1 MRFPHPVQPRRSR
14 DALPPEAALTPER
27 HTHRSRKSLLALLVA
42 VLAIGVVAPSAF
54 ASSQSSTSLRGLR
67 PGTSGPAV
75 RHLQKMLAHLGYVV
89 RADGQFGGH
98 TANVV
103 RSFRAATGLP
113 RSARVTP
120 KFLRMLRR
128 AQYGGR
134 GDRRWLG
141 IRRLTLGAKGR
152 DVKVLQKDL
161 TALGY
166 VAATDG
172 ELGPQT
178 RASIRSFERA
188 AGLRIDGVMSPK
200 EARTLKRVVR
210 KGSGGRSRL
219 ADPGRARRADAD
231 RRTGGTSAPAQ
242 ATGQVVA
249 SAPPANGTIGADGLA
264 IAPAGAPAAVVAII
278 AAGNQIAHKPYL
290 YGGGHDSWQ
299 DSGYDCSGSVS
310 FALHGAGLIDHAD
323 VVVRLPRLG
332 RRRARASGSR
342 STAWTRTPTW
352 SSRACASTP
361 RRARAAARAGRPSR
375 RSSAG
380 YVAVHPPGL

>member
-1 MRFPHPVQPRRSR
+1 V
-14 DALPPEAALTPER
+14 AI
-27 HTHRSRKSLLALLVA
+27 LAMC
-42 VLAIGVVAPSAF
+42 VLAPSAL
-54 ASSQSSTSLRGLR
+54 ASSQSSASLRGLK

-120 KFLRMLRR
+120 KFVRMLKR
-128 AQYGGR
+128 AQYGGP

-141 IRRLTLGAKGR
+141 IRRLAVGAKGR

-161 TALGY
+161 SKLGY

-172 ELGPQT
+172 EFGPQT
-178 RASIRSFERA
+178 RVSVRSFERS
-188 AGLRIDGVMSPK
+188 AGLHVDGVVSAK
-200 EARTLKRVVR
+200 EARSLKKIARIGHEAGAVSKTPTVTTTTTPTLPT
-210 KGSGGRSRL
+210 L
-219 ADPGRARRADAD
+219 TTAP
-231 RRTGGTSAPAQ
+231 TAPAD
-242 ATGQVVA
+242 ATGQIAVT
-249 SAPPANGTIGADGLA
+249 APAVGTIGADGLA

-310 FALHGAGLIDHAD
+310 FALHGAGLIDTPMSSYDFPGWGDPGPGQWVTVYGMQSHAYM
-323 VVVRLPRLG
+323 VVAGLRFDTS
-332 RRRARASGSR
+332 ASKGGGSR
-342 STAWTRTPTW
+342 WTTEQ
-352 SSRACASTP
+352 
-361 RRARAAARAGRPSR
+361 
-375 RSSAG
+375 RSPAG

>member
-1 MRFPHPVQPRRSR
+1 MPQ
-14 DALPPEAALTPER
+14 EAALTPER
-27 HTHRSRKSLLALLVA
+27 HTHRSRKPLLALLVA
-42 VLAIGVVAPSAF
+42 VVAIGVATPSAF
-54 ASSQSSTSLRGLR
+54 ASSQSSASLRGLR

-75 RHLQKMLAHLGYVV
+75 RHLQKMLAHLGYAV

-120 KFLRMLRR
+120 KFLRKLRR
-128 AQYGGR
+128 AQYGGP

-200 EARTLKRVVR
+200 NARTLKRVVR
-210 KGSGGRSRL
+210 KGGEAGAVSRGPAAPVL
-219 ADPGRARRADAD
+219 PTLTTAPASTPAVP
-231 RRTGGTSAPAQ
+231 TAPAQ
-242 ATGQVVA
+242 ATGQV
-249 SAPPANGTIGADGLA
+249 SSGPPTNGTIGADGLA

-278 AAGNQIAHKPYL
+278 AAGNLIAHRPYL
-290 YGGGHDSWQ
+290 YGGGHDTWQ

-310 FALHGAGLIDHAD
+310 FALHGAGLIDTPMSSYDFPGWGDPGPGQWVTVYGMDSHAYM
-323 VVVRLPRLG
+323 VVAGLRFDTS
-332 RRRARASGSR
+332 ASKGGGSR
-342 STAWTRTPTW
+342 WTTEP
-352 SSRACASTP
+352 
-361 RRARAAARAGRPSR
+361 

-380 YVAVHPPGL
+380 YLAVHPPGL

>member
-1 MRFPHPVQPRRSR
+1 MPQ
-14 DALPPEAALTPER
+14 EAALTPER
-27 HTHRSRKSLLALLVA
+27 HTHPSRKPLLALLVA
-42 VLAIGVVAPSAF
+42 VVAIGVATPSAF
-54 ASSQSSTSLRGLR
+54 ASSQSSVSLRGLR

-75 RHLQKMLAHLGYVV
+75 RHLQKMLAHLGYAV
-89 RADGQFGGH
+89 RPDGQFGGH

-120 KFLRMLRR
+120 KFLRKLRR
-128 AQYGGR
+128 AQYGGP

-200 EARTLKRVVR
+200 NARTLKRVVR
-210 KGSGGRSRL
+210 KGGEAGAVSRGPAAPVL
-219 ADPGRARRADAD
+219 PTLTTAPASTPAVP
-231 RRTGGTSAPAQ
+231 TAPAQ
-242 ATGQVVA
+242 ATGQV
-249 SAPPANGTIGADGLA
+249 SSGPPTNGTIGADGLA

-278 AAGNQIAHKPYL
+278 AAGNLIAHRPYL
-290 YGGGHDSWQ
+290 YGGGHDTWQ

-310 FALHGAGLIDHAD
+310 FALHGAGLIDTPMSSYDFPGWGDPGPGQWVTVYGMDSHAYM
-323 VVVRLPRLG
+323 VVAGLRFDTS
-332 RRRARASGSR
+332 ASKGGGSR
-342 STAWTRTPTW
+342 WTTEP
-352 SSRACASTP
+352 
-361 RRARAAARAGRPSR
+361 

-380 YVAVHPPGL
+380 YLAVHPPGL